1 MRLCI
6 CLQEK
11 CVPYLDTIIV
21 KLITL
26 LDAISKNPS
35 KPNFNHYLFE
45 TFGILIKAVCAA
57 NRAFIE
63 QFEARLFPIF
73 NYVLE
78 KDITEFIPYAFQLLS
93 LMLELHS
100 SDTAVPNVYFELF
113 PFLLMPVLWERPG
126 YIPALTRLLQA
137 YIEKASSTVVNEKIL
152 GVLGVFQR
160 LIASKT
166 NDHYAFYILNTLTE
180 HMAPQVLNQYVKQI
194 FLLLFQRLTSSKT
207 TKLVKNMLVFFS
219 LYAYKYGCVNLME
232 LIEGMQVG

>member
-1 MRLCI
+1 
-6 CLQEK
+6 
-11 CVPYLDTIIV
+11 
-21 KLITL
+21 
-26 LDAISKNPS
+26 
-35 KPNFNHYLFE
+35 
-45 TFGILIKAVCAA
+45 
-57 NRAFIE
+57 
-63 QFEARLFPIF
+63 
-73 NYVLE
+73 
-78 KDITEFIPYAFQLLS
+78 
-93 LMLELHS
+93 MLELHS

-137 YIEKASSTVVNEKIL
+137 YIVKASHTVVNEKIL

-166 NDHYAFYILNTLTE
+166 NDHYAFYILNTLIE

-232 LIEGMQVG
+232 LIDGMQVGLERNFIYFKNI